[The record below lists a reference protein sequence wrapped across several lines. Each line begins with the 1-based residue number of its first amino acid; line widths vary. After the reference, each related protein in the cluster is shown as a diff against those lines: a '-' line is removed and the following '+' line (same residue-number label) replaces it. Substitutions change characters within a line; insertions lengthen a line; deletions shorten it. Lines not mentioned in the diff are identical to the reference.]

1 MVTEQE
7 HLEAM
12 FRYAVTLGPYKAK
25 VREHLQSFI
34 TQAENGEEINLL
46 DLAKECE
53 SVLQSLLEEDD
64 LVIYPSREQ
73 TDHRVVS
80 VSFTKDDNNSVHTN
94 LHTVQ
99 L

>member
-1 MVTEQE
+1 MATHQEQ
-7 HLEAM
+7 LEWM
-12 FRYAVTLGPYKAK
+12 YNYAVSLGPYKAK
-25 VREHLQSFI
+25 VRNHLQSFI
-34 TQAENGEEINLL
+34 TQAENGEEINLI

-53 SVLQSLLEEDD
+53 SVLQLLLEEDD
-64 LVIYPSREQ
+64 FIVYPSREQ

-80 VSFTKDDNNSVHTN
+80 VSFEKDDNNNVHTN